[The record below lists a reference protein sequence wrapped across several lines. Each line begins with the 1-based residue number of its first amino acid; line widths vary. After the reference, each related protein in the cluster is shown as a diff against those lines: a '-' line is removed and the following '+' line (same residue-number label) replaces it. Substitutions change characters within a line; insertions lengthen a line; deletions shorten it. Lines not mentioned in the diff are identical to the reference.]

1 MNSSYTLQ
9 RGALLNGPGAAASP
23 STPSAGSTG
32 LWVFIGVVTM
42 LFFLFSVAYLMRM
55 AAGDWII
62 LPAPPWQLWCSTAL
76 LGLSS
81 LAWHLAARKAGAAG
95 PTASAA
101 AQPPHA
107 PQEALVGLAYL
118 AALAF
123 LAMQLWAWQA
133 MRIHYPAPANP
144 SNSFF
149 YLITGLHGMHVIGGL
164 LAAGLVWLR
173 ARGSGRVALCAR
185 YWHFLLL
192 LWLAMFG
199 LLFAITPER
208 VQIICGGFQ

>member
-1 MNSSYTLQ
+1 MNASCTLQ
-9 RGALLNGPGAAASP
+9 RGAPPGGPGAAALP
-23 STPSAGSTG
+23 PAPGAGSTG

-55 AAGDWII
+55 AAGDWIV

-76 LGLSS
+76 LALTS
-81 LAWHLAARKAGAAG
+81 LAWHLAARGAAPAG
-95 PTASAA
+95 QAARSAA
-101 AQPPHA
+101 RPLHA
-107 PQEALVGLAYL
+107 PQEALVGLACL

-133 MRIHYPAPANP
+133 MRVHYPAPANP

-149 YLITGLHGMHVIGGL
+149 YLITGLHGVHVIGGL

-173 ARGSGRVALCAR
+173 AHGSGPIALCAR